1 MEQACTDYARFSSEN
16 LTFSHVCYHTAR
28 QFPPHIHDVCE
39 LLYVKRGSIT
49 YTVESRV
56 YHLARNSLILSRPMS
71 LHAVS
76 SESSA
81 QYERSNILLD
91 EKILAPELFAR
102 IPAGLDVITFDDD
115 AIIPDLFRKMDYY
128 CGRFEDALLRPL
140 LEDLAREILYN
151 VLIASGENER
161 SRASAVNPLLDQ
173 AVTTIERNL
182 TRPMSVEGICA
193 ELHVARSHLHHL
205 FVQHLGISPKQYMLT
220 KRLALAQREL
230 RAGVKPTQV
239 FLDCGF
245 SDYSTFFRDYK
256 RAFGRTPSQE
266 MERPVRVAEP

>member
-56 YHLARNSLILSRPMS
+56 YHLSRNSLILSRPLS

-76 SESSA
+76 SEGA
-81 QYERSNILLD
+81 GQYERSNILLD
-91 EKILAPELFAR
+91 EKILAPELFSR

-115 AIIPDLFRKMDYY
+115 AIIPDLLRKMDFY

-140 LEDLAREILYN
+140 LEDLAREVLYN
-151 VLIASGENER
+151 VLIASGEPER

-182 TRPMSVEGICA
+182 TRPLSVEGICA

-205 FVQHLGISPKQYMLT
+205 FVQHLGISPKQYILT

-266 MERPVRVAEP
+266 MSCPVRVIEP

>member
-1 MEQACTDYARFSSEN
+1 MEQACTDYSKFSSEN

-28 QFPPHIHDVCE
+28 QFPPHVHDVCE

-49 YTVESRV
+49 YAVESRV
-56 YHLARNSLILSRPMS
+56 YHLSRNSLILSRPLS
-71 LHAVS
+71 LHAVA
-76 SESSA
+76 SEGPE
-81 QYERSNILLD
+81 QYERSNILID
-91 EKILAPELFAR
+91 EKKLAPEIFSR

-115 AIIPDLFRKMDYY
+115 AIIPDLFRKMDFY

-140 LEDLAREILYN
+140 LEDLAREVLCN
-151 VLIASGENER
+151 VLIASGSTER
-161 SRASAVNPLLDQ
+161 SRAYAVNPLLDQ
-173 AVTTIERNL
+173 AVSYIERNL
-182 TRPMSVEGICA
+182 SRPLSVEGVCA

-205 FVQHLGISPKQYMLT
+205 FVQHLNISPKQYILT

-266 MERPVRVAEP
+266 TECPVRVAEP

>member
-1 MEQACTDYARFSSEN
+1 MTQASTTYSAFSSEN
-16 LTFSHVCYHTAR
+16 LTFSHVCFHTAR

-49 YTVESRV
+49 YAVESRV
-56 YHLARNSLILSRPMS
+56 YHLSRNSLILSRPLS

-76 SESSA
+76 TDGVT
-81 QYERSNILLD
+81 QYERCNILID
-91 EKILAPELFAR
+91 EKKLAAEIFSR
-102 IPAGLDVITFDDD
+102 IPPGLDVITFDDD
-115 AIIPDLFRKMDYY
+115 AIIPDLFRKMDFY
-128 CGRFEDALLRPL
+128 CGRFEGALLRDL
-140 LEDLAREILYN
+140 LENLASEVLCN
-151 VLIASGENER
+151 VLIASGEPER
-161 SRASAVNPLLDQ
+161 SRACAVSPLLDQ
-173 AVTTIERNL
+173 AVSIIERGL
-182 TRPMSVEGICA
+182 TRPLSVEGVCA

-205 FVQHLGISPKQYMLT
+205 FVQHLGISPKQYILT

-266 MERPVRVAEP
+266 TERPVRVAEP